1 MLIVGLG
8 NPGRKYVGTRH
19 NVGFDLVDRLV
30 SRWRGS
36 SWWTTDAGAVVSEA
50 TVQGREVLLLKPLTY
65 MNRSGRPVS
74 RFVRE
79 REIPVGECLVVVD
92 DMHLETGK
100 IRFRRKGSAGGHNGL
115 SSITE
120 CLGTAE
126 YPRLRIGVGPAPPS
140 SEWADF
146 VLTPWEGDD
155 RDAVDAAILRAA
167 EGVEMLLELGI
178 ERTMGRFN
186 G

>member
-19 NVGFDLVDRLV
+19 NVGFDLVDLLAF
-30 SRWRGS
+30 RWKAS
-36 SWWTTDAGAVVSEA
+36 SWFPDSGAEVSEA
-50 TVQGREVLLLKPLTY
+50 TVGTEPITLVKPLTY
-65 MNRSGRPVS
+65 MNRSGRVVV
-74 RFVRE
+74 RFVRG
-79 REIPVGECLVVVD
+79 RNVPLDRCLVVVD
-92 DMHLETGK
+92 DMHLEVGK
-100 IRFRRKGSAGGHNGL
+100 VRFRRKGSTGGHNGL

-120 CLGTAE
+120 CLGSPE

-146 VLTPWEGDD
+146 VLTPWDSED
-155 RDAVDAAILRAA
+155 REKLDAALVRAA
-167 EGVEMLLELGI
+167 EGVETLLELGI
-178 ERTMGRFN
+178 ERAMSRFN